1 MTTRPLAGEVAL
13 PLGGR
18 VALVTGASRGIGQAT
33 AIELARLGAHV
44 VATGRSQ
51 GGLEET
57 DDLAREAGGEAL
69 TLLPLDLKTEA
80 GIDAL
85 GPSTAAR
92 FGRLD
97 ILVHAAA
104 ALGKLTPVAHIQ
116 PRDMADALAVNLTA
130 TWRLIRTCA
139 PLLVA
144 AEAGR
149 AVFLTSRIAQAPRAY
164 WGIYGA
170 TKAALENMV
179 QAWAQE
185 VENTPLRVNL
195 FDPGRT
201 ATRLRAM
208 AYPAEDPGTLKL
220 PATVAPEIAAL
231 CLPTFLQHGSCVEAR
246 KEGVLF

>member
-1 MTTRPLAGEVAL
+1 MTTRPLTGDVAL

-33 AIELARLGAHV
+33 AIELARLGAHI

-57 DDLAREAGGEAL
+57 DDLARQAGGAPL
-69 TLLPLDLKTEA
+69 TLLPLDLKTET

-85 GPSTAAR
+85 GPSIATR

-104 ALGKLTPVAHIQ
+104 TLGKLTPVAHIQ

-139 PLLVA
+139 PLLIV

-149 AVFLTSRIAQAPRAY
+149 AVFLTSRIAQAPTAY

-170 TKAALENMV
+170 TKAALENIV

-185 VENTPLRVNL
+185 VENTSLRVNL

-208 AYPAEDPGTLKL
+208 AFPAEDPRTLKS
-220 PATVAPEIAAL
+220 PTAVAPDIAAL
-231 CLPTFLQHGSCVEAR
+231 CLPDFSQHGSCIVAS
-246 KEGVLF
+246 K

>member
-1 MTTRPLAGEVAL
+1 MTARPLE
-13 PLGGR
+13 GR
-18 VALVTGASRGIGQAT
+18 VALVSGASRGIGRAT

-57 DDLAREAGGEAL
+57 DDLARQAGNTPL
-69 TLLPLDLKTEA
+69 TLLPLDLKDEA

-85 GPSTAAR
+85 GPSIAAR

-97 ILVHAAA
+97 VLVHAAG
-104 ALGKLTPVAHIQ
+104 ALGKLTPVGHIQ
-116 PRDMADALAVNLTA
+116 PRDMADAVAVNLTA

-149 AVFLTSRIAQAPRAY
+149 AVFLTSRVAHTPTAY

-185 VENTPLRVNL
+185 VESTRLRINL
-195 FDPGRT
+195 FDPGPT

-208 AYPAEDPGTLKL
+208 AFPAEDPGTLQS
-220 PATVAPEIAAL
+220 PSVVAPQIAAL
-231 CLPTFLQHGSCVEAR
+231 CLPDGVPHGTRAR
-246 KEGVLF
+246 ASA

>member
-1 MTTRPLAGEVAL
+1 MTSRPLDGS
-13 PLGGR
+13 

-57 DDLAREAGGEAL
+57 DDRARQAGGAPL
-69 TLLPLDLKTEA
+69 TLLPLDLKTES

-85 GPSTAAR
+85 GPSIATR

-104 ALGKLTPVAHIQ
+104 ALGKLTPVPHIQ
-116 PRDMADALAVNLTA
+116 PRDMADAVAVNLTA

-144 AEAGR
+144 APAGR
-149 AVFLTSRIAQAPRAY
+149 AVFLTSRIAQEPAAF

-170 TKAALENMV
+170 TKAALENLV
-179 QAWAQE
+179 HAWAQE
-185 VENTPLRVNL
+185 VENTNLRVNL
-195 FDPGRT
+195 FDPRRT

-208 AYPAEDPGTLKL
+208 AFPAEDPGTLK
-220 PATVAPEIAAL
+220 PPEAVAPEIAAL
-231 CLPTFLQHGSCVEAR
+231 CLPSVAQHGACVVTR
-246 KEGVLF
+246 KEAVLF